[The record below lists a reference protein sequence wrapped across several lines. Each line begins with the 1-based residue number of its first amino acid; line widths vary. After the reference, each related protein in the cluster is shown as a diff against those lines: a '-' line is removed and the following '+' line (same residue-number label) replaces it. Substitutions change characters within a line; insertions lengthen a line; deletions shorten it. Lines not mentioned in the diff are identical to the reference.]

1 MSAVW
6 NYFRKTNDEFGNFI
20 GICTLCNRSLKIPKS
35 KTTTNL
41 LAHLRTSHGE
51 ELGSFTRRRFEAGNS
66 GTTSPDDPRMTVH
79 RTLARLIIEG
89 ALPLETTTL
98 KPFRDF
104 CATVNPSYHPPSL
117 RMLRTILDEEGCRVE
132 MANRAMLADL
142 SSTIALTVDFYNAF
156 KPNTGLLLIGAQ
168 MLSRASL
175 ERRTLILDCVPLD
188 LQSFS
193 AYAVSDAIVN
203 CLRRHDVDVVRVGT
217 MVANE
222 TQPLQ
227 EAALYIRTKFV
238 PCAANS
244 ISLVVADTLS
254 AEPFSGVLEKV
265 RRLVS
270 DFQRNRNAKMQ
281 LKSRLREFKLPEI
294 VPSADTPNRWITT
307 YNMIC
312 DVLMTLPAMS
322 EILRK
327 LNLPLLEPDDLQFL
341 EAFRSF
347 LEPFYSLTKQVCAR
361 DATASVYLAVG
372 RILIT
377 TTEKRLFQLT
387 GEIHRFGQNL
397 LENTLK
403 YFNPWLGDEFLQMA
417 AFLDPRFAYLET
429 VQPMKSWTATMERFV
444 AHHNTMNPRREP
456 EAPGSS
462 GDSWPPQP
470 QMQSTSVWEILREN
484 QEGANFRSASTWNP
498 GDELRAE
505 LQHYGGILR
514 TSRPAFNTDPI
525 HWWRAYM
532 NEFPILANEAFS
544 HLTTPATSVD
554 CQQLLSL
561 VAEPAASG
569 DPSNKIRK
577 TDRLL
582 LMLKAHLHKD
592 VGRECKAWSNAE
604 LHRYGYCESAGD
616 DFDDYDAEEDPAWT
630 TFRSDEEKTI
640 ADVVEPLLSFVEE
653 DDFDNMKNRQ

>member
-1 MSAVW
+1 
-6 NYFRKTNDEFGNFI
+6 
-20 GICTLCNRSLKIPKS
+20 
-35 KTTTNL
+35 
-41 LAHLRTSHGE
+41 
-51 ELGSFTRRRFEAGNS
+51 
-66 GTTSPDDPRMTVH
+66 MTVH

-132 MANRAMLADL
+132 MANRAILADL
-142 SSTIALTVDFYNAF
+142 SSTISLTVDFYNGF
-156 KPNTGLLLIGAQ
+156 KPSTGLLLIGVQ

-175 ERRTLILDCVPLD
+175 ERRTLVLDCVPLD

-193 AYAVSDAIVN
+193 SYAVSDAIVN
-203 CLRRHDVDVVRVGT
+203 CLRRHDVDVVRIGT

-254 AEPFSGVLEKV
+254 TEPFSGVVEKV
-265 RRLVS
+265 RKLVS
-270 DFQRNRNAKMQ
+270 DVQRNRNAKMQ

-294 VPSADTPNRWITT
+294 VPTVDTPNRWITT

-322 EILRK
+322 EIMRK
-327 LNLPLLEPDDLQFL
+327 LNLPLLEANDLQFL
-341 EAFRSF
+341 EALRSF

-403 YFNPWLGDEFLQMA
+403 YFNPWLDA
-417 AFLDPRFAYLET
+417 
-429 VQPMKSWTATMERFV
+429 
-444 AHHNTMNPRREP
+444 MNPRREA
-456 EAPGSS
+456 EAQGSS
-462 GDSWPPQP
+462 GDSWAPQP
-470 QMQSTSVWEILREN
+470 QIQSTSVWEILREN
-484 QEGANFRSASTWNP
+484 QEGANFRNANSWNQ

-569 DPSNKIRK
+569 DPGNKIRK

-616 DFDDYDAEEDPAWT
+616 DFDDYDAEEDPAWS